1 MTAAPLQDN
10 TFHAARAKAD
20 RDWRIPIVPSKGV
33 VKPLPDPRAVP
44 FDPRVKP
51 FRILDCI
58 ASAIL
63 CAAIIAPFA
72 ILFWR
77 A

>member
-1 MTAAPLQDN
+1 MTAQPIIRDN
-10 TFHAARAKAD
+10 LFHAATARSD
-20 RDWRIPIVPSKGV
+20 RNRQIPIVKAKGV
-33 VKPLPDPRAVP
+33 VSPLPSPLE

-63 CAAIIAPFA
+63 CAAIIAPLA